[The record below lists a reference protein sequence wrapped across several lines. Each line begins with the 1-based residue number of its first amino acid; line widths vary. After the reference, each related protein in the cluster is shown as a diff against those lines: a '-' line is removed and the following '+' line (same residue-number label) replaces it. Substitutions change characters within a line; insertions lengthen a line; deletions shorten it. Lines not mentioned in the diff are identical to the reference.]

1 MNVDQSNHFSM
12 YKMTR
17 DLLDAEDVLVSKI
30 PAFKRA
36 ADQLKKNLTLISD
49 VDSGKVTLSEGKADD
64 KAEKK
69 LKLARAI
76 YLISS
81 SIFTYAEEKN
91 LTDLKKASSY
101 TEPELSHLSEQ
112 QLLTISQAQI
122 KLAEGKETALED
134 HGFRAEYVSD
144 ATAKLAAYEGSISA
158 AGSDTEKSISATKS
172 LAAVFTETNT
182 LLKNRCDHYAAKYME
197 ESPDFCNRYTAAR
210 RIIDLGASHKT
221 EEPAPAVNQNPVQP
235 S

>member
-1 MNVDQSNHFSM
+1 MNLDQSNHFSM
-12 YKMTR
+12 YKKTR

-36 ADQLKKNLTLISD
+36 ADQLKKNIELISD
-49 VDSGKVTLSEGKADD
+49 IDSGKVTLTEGKADD
-64 KAEKK
+64 KAQKK
-69 LKLARAI
+69 LQLARAV

-81 SIFTYAEEKN
+81 SIFTYADEGN
-91 LTDLKKASSY
+91 LTDLKKSSEY
-101 TEPELSHLSEQ
+101 SESELSHLSEP
-112 QLLTISQAQI
+112 QLLTTSKALI
-122 KLAEGKETALED
+122 KLVEGKEAALED

-144 ATAKLAAYEGSISA
+144 ATAKLAAYENSISA
-158 AGSDTEKSISATKS
+158 AGTDTQKSISATKN

-182 LLKNRCDHYAAKYME
+182 LLKNRCDHYADKYKE

-210 RIIDLGASHKT
+210 RIIDLSASHKT
-221 EEPAPAVNQNPVQP
+221 EEPAPAVNQNTAQP

>member
-1 MNVDQSNHFSM
+1 MNLDQSNHFSM

-36 ADQLKKNLTLISD
+36 ADQLKKNIALISD

-69 LKLARAI
+69 LKLANAI

-81 SIFTYAEEKN
+81 SIFTYAEEEN
-91 LTDLKKASSY
+91 LIDLKKASSY
-101 TEPELSHLSEQ
+101 SESELSHLSEQ
-112 QLLTISQAQI
+112 QLLTTSKAQI
-122 KLAEGKETALED
+122 KLVEGKEAALED

-158 AGSDTEKSISATKS
+158 AGSDMQKSISATKN

-182 LLKNRCDHYAAKYME
+182 LLKNRCDHYADKYKE
-197 ESPDFCNRYTAAR
+197 ESPDFCNRYEAAR
-210 RIIDLGASHKT
+210 RIIDLSASHKT
-221 EEPAPAVNQNPVQP
+221 DASAPAVNQNPVQP